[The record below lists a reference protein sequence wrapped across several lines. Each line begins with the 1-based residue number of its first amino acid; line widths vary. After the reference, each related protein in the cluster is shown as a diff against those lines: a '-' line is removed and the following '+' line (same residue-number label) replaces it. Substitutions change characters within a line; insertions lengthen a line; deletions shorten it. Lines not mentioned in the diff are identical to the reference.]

1 MPFFMAT
8 GNVLLGVLLTFFCC
22 FAQGLTPYTELIQ
35 SGPSSHEIATQV
47 GAATIEIL
55 QQDLGDLNGDGNDEF
70 VAAIETP
77 AIEEEARERLV
88 IIFEKQHGKWILWK
102 STSAPILNSDDGG
115 FFDPFEEI
123 GIQDQRLHISHYG
136 GSNWRWWRNDTYR
149 YDGLDFV
156 LSAHQSYWGSLCDQ
170 KEEWDINLAE
180 GVANCI
186 FSREECPEGFGNNG
200 HVDSIPRSETFE
212 ISTEIRI
219 TLESRNE
226 NVIRLVSPEQGFETS
241 L

>member
-8 GNVLLGVLLTFFCC
+8 GNVLLGVLITSSCC
-22 FAQGLTPYTELIQ
+22 VAQGLTPHFELIQ
-35 SGPSSHEIATQV
+35 PGPSADEIAAQV

-55 QQDLGDLNGDGNDEF
+55 QQDLGDLNGDGKDEF

-77 AIEEEARERLV
+77 TIVGEARERLV
-88 IIFEKQHGKWILWK
+88 IVFKKQQGKWILWK
-102 STSAPILNSDDGG
+102 STSAPILNSEDGG

-123 GIQDQRLHISHYG
+123 AIHDQGLHIAHYG
-136 GSNWRWWRNDTYR
+136 GSNWRWSMNDTYR

-170 KEEWDINLAE
+170 KEEWEINLAE

-200 HVDSIPRSETFE
+200 HVDSIPRSETFD

-219 TLESRNE
+219 TLEGRNDT
-226 NVIRLVSPEQGFETS
+226 VIRLISPKHGFETS
-241 L
+241 I

>member
-8 GNVLLGVLLTFFCC
+8 GNVLLGVLITSSCC
-22 FAQGLTPYTELIQ
+22 VAQGLTPHFELIQ
-35 SGPSSHEIATQV
+35 PGPSADEIAAQV

-55 QQDLGDLNGDGNDEF
+55 QQDLGDLNGDGKDEF
-70 VAAIETP
+70 VAAIETL
-77 AIEEEARERLV
+77 AIAEEAPKRLV
-88 IIFEKQHGKWILWK
+88 IIFKKQQDNWIIWK
-102 STSAPILNSDDGG
+102 STSAPILNSEDGG

-123 GIQDQRLHISHYG
+123 AIQDQKLHISHYG
-136 GSNWRWWRNDTYR
+136 GSNWRWWMNDTYH

-156 LSAHQSYWGSLCDQ
+156 LSDHQSYWGSLCDQ
-170 KEEWDINLAE
+170 KEEWEINLAE